1 MSQGEIGFGRVGGLI
16 TSRPVSFWEKASTQA
31 PDNSSGEAA
40 LTIELW
46 DFLTMFWLYKE
57 LLAGVTNCSFE
68 LEVLRGNKPGS
79 LQLYLGVKGH
89 P

>member
-16 TSRPVSFWEKASTQA
+16 TSCPVSFWEKASTQA

-46 DFLTMFWLYKE
+46 DLLTMFWLYKE